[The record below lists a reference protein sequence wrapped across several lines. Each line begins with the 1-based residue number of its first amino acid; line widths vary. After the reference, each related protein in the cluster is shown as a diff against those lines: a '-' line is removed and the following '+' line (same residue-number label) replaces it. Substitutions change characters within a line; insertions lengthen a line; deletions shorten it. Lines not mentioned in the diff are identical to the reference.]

1 MEADGD
7 AKMLAGE
14 YEPAAACFSL
24 CLDQKASDPRLLG
37 TATAAPH
44 AQHAGSDA
52 PNANTCAAVHMRGA
66 AGKRAT
72 AWLKLGKLSKAVRDA
87 ELFVDQCPNVGEA
100 HLLVAQARSTHADR
114 ACTASHSALY
124 DALRASSSADVAG
137 VSPIPVQIWQG

>member
-1 MEADGD
+1 
-7 AKMLAGE
+7 
-14 YEPAAACFSL
+14 
-24 CLDQKASDPRLLG
+24 
-37 TATAAPH
+37 
-44 AQHAGSDA
+44 
-52 PNANTCAAVHMRGA
+52 MRGA

-124 DALRASSSADVAG
+124 DALSASSSADVAV
-137 VSPIPVQIWQG
+137 VSPIPVQMWQG

>member
-1 MEADGD
+1 
-7 AKMLAGE
+7 MLLGE

-44 AQHAGSDA
+44 AQRRLRCAE
-52 PNANTCAAVHMRGA
+52 CKYAAVHMPGA

-124 DALRASSSADVAG
+124 DALSASSSADVAV
-137 VSPIPVQIWQG
+137 VSPIPVQMWQR